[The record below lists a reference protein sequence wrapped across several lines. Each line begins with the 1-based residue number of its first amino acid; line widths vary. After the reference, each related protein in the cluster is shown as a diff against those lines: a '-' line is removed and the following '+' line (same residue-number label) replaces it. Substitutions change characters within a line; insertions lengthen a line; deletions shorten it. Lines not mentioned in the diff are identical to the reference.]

1 MLGRLGGSPSTL
13 VALVRDPGSR
23 PPRALRA
30 LKLLDRE
37 LLGDLGKDTV
47 FAAAVRRAGR
57 LRHPNIVGLR
67 GFGSTA
73 LVHHLVMEYV
83 FGASLAQVLRASAW
97 ARTPLTVGAVLH
109 VVASVCRALEYAQEV
124 QDERGEP
131 LSLVHGYITP
141 HNILVGFDGGVKVAD
156 FGIAHL
162 SNRASCRVP
171 GNEPLIDMLKRA
183 GKPVVLLVNKIDTLR
198 DRKSLLFQLQAFQ
211 DALGDVLATAVPIS
225 AMKKDGLD
233 RVVKSLAAHLP
244 EGPAYFEDG
253 QVTDKTERQIVSELI
268 REKVILET
276 RDELPYAAHVDVERF
291 EDERPKIVRI
301 AATVVV
307 ERSSQKPIVIGR
319 GGERIK
325 AIGVR
330 ARQELEHF
338 LDAHVFLELHVR
350 VQENWTNS
358 PTLLADLGYSSE
370 GDVAAAGDEDE
381 DGLLDGDLD
390 DDDADDAAD
399 GDDADDAADGDDAAG
414 DDAEDGDD
422 GDEGEGD
429 EDEGD
434 DDEALD
440 DDDTL
445 PTPSER
451 AR

>member
-1 MLGRLGGSPSTL
+1 MSTFRSGYVALIGRPNVGKSTL
-13 VALVRDPGSR
+13 LNALVGTKLAATTHKPQTTRKNLLGVLHEEG
-23 PPRALRA
+23 AQIL
-30 LKLLDRE
+30 LLDTPGYHRAKGPLNRFMVSE
-37 LLGDLGKDTV
+37 ARSAIRDADVIGYLVEARGDG
-47 FAAAVRRAGR
+47 
-57 LRHPNIVGLR
+57 
-67 GFGSTA
+67 
-73 LVHHLVMEYV
+73 
-83 FGASLAQVLRASAW
+83 Q
-97 ARTPLTVGAVLH
+97 
-109 VVASVCRALEYAQEV
+109 
-124 QDERGEP
+124 
-131 LSLVHGYITP
+131 IT
-141 HNILVGFDGGVKVAD
+141 
-156 FGIAHL
+156 
-162 SNRASCRVP
+162 P

-307 ERSSQKPIVIGR
+307 ERASQKPIVIGR

-390 DDDADDAAD
+390 EDADDAA
-399 GDDADDAADGDDAAG
+399 GDDADDAAGDDADDG
-414 DDAEDGDD
+414 DAAEDGDED
-422 GDEGEGD
+422 EGD

>member
-1 MLGRLGGSPSTL
+1 VSTFRSGYVALIGRPNVGKSTL
-13 VALVRDPGSR
+13 LNALVGTKLAATTHKPQTTRKNLLGVLHEEG
-23 PPRALRA
+23 AQIL
-30 LKLLDRE
+30 LLDTPGYHRAKGPLNRFMVSE
-37 LLGDLGKDTV
+37 ARSAIRDADVIGYLVEARGDG
-47 FAAAVRRAGR
+47 
-57 LRHPNIVGLR
+57 
-67 GFGSTA
+67 
-73 LVHHLVMEYV
+73 
-83 FGASLAQVLRASAW
+83 Q
-97 ARTPLTVGAVLH
+97 
-109 VVASVCRALEYAQEV
+109 
-124 QDERGEP
+124 
-131 LSLVHGYITP
+131 IT
-141 HNILVGFDGGVKVAD
+141 
-156 FGIAHL
+156 
-162 SNRASCRVP
+162 P

-370 GDVAAAGDEDE
+370 GDVAAAGDEDDADDDLLDE
-381 DGLLDGDLD
+381 DGDAAD
-390 DDDADDAAD
+390 DDD
-399 GDDADDAADGDDAAG
+399 GDAAG
-414 DDAEDGDD
+414 D
-422 GDEGEGD
+422 GDEAD
-429 EDEGD
+429 ADDGD
-434 DDEALD
+434 DDEADADDGADDEADADDDDEEEEDAVD

>member
-1 MLGRLGGSPSTL
+1 MSTFRSGYVALIGRPNVGKSTL
-13 VALVRDPGSR
+13 LNALVGTKLAATTHKPQTTRKNLLGVLHEEG
-23 PPRALRA
+23 AQIL
-30 LKLLDRE
+30 LLDTPGYHRAKGPLNRFMVSE
-37 LLGDLGKDTV
+37 ARSAIRDADVIGYLVEARGDG
-47 FAAAVRRAGR
+47 
-57 LRHPNIVGLR
+57 
-67 GFGSTA
+67 
-73 LVHHLVMEYV
+73 
-83 FGASLAQVLRASAW
+83 Q
-97 ARTPLTVGAVLH
+97 
-109 VVASVCRALEYAQEV
+109 
-124 QDERGEP
+124 
-131 LSLVHGYITP
+131 IT
-141 HNILVGFDGGVKVAD
+141 
-156 FGIAHL
+156 
-162 SNRASCRVP
+162 P

-307 ERSSQKPIVIGR
+307 ERASQKPIVIGR

-390 DDDADDAAD
+390 DDDADDAA

-414 DDAEDGDD
+414 DDAEDGDDADD